1 MDIVTYALLK
11 KKLSSVVSGISGYE
25 VDGQTL
31 RITTTDGQVLEMTFP
46 TPEDGKS
53 ITDIKIN
60 EKNHLICSLSDG
72 TEINAGEIKTIQ
84 GPKGEPG
91 ESGVYLGEEEPTDP
105 EIRIWIDPNG
115 EGGVAANE
123 VSFTDGED
131 LQTKYDNGEFTGG
144 GDGGNSYTKPQIDD
158 KLNAKVDRVTIGEN
172 GQSEFQNL
180 NNGNQILFL
189 TKDGKRANVSVN
201 DGTNGIYVQ
210 LGAMD
215 RDTNTGARVQLGLN
229 KAYYTVGNTYQVTE
243 KDEIVNKSSLEYET
257 RDLLQGLSRK
267 LYDDGGDPET
277 SSQTVVE
284 VKNRQ
289 GSTET
294 IMEIDNL
301 DIETSVPVNAVLGA
315 LKGQDLDDR
324 ITIVEKEVIPTI
336 NMKAEITKEDRA
348 SHTYPKLTLTQE
360 QIKTI
365 ATHNA
370 TLLKVT
376 FNITNPTNGKETDTM
391 VFYTTIDDNVV
402 DSDGNNVRTIKVNAV
417 RTNYEGTIIYHAELL
432 GTGDIFAASLDLS
445 ATYVPFNIG

>member
-1 MDIVTYALLK
+1 
-11 KKLSSVVSGISGYE
+11 
-25 VDGQTL
+25 
-31 RITTTDGQVLEMTFP
+31 
-46 TPEDGKS
+46 
-53 ITDIKIN
+53 
-60 EKNHLICSLSDG
+60 
-72 TEINAGEIKTIQ
+72 
-84 GPKGEPG
+84 
-91 ESGVYLGEEEPTDP
+91 
-105 EIRIWIDPNG
+105 
-115 EGGVAANE
+115 
-123 VSFTDGED
+123 
-131 LQTKYDNGEFTGG
+131 
-144 GDGGNSYTKPQIDD
+144 
-158 KLNAKVDRVTIGEN
+158 
-172 GQSEFQNL
+172 
-180 NNGNQILFL
+180 
-189 TKDGKRANVSVN
+189 
-201 DGTNGIYVQ
+201 
-210 LGAMD
+210 MD